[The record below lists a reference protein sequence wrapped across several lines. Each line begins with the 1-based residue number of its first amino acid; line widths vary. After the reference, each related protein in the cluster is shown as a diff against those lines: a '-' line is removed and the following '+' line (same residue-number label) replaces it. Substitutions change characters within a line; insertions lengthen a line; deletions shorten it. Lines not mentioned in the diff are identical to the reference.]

1 MKIAYNEPNEV
12 GNRLHPMRIISFS
25 QLVQAV
31 GGPGTVII
39 GLLLAVVLPAVLG
52 RWVLGPVSDRAGRL
66 QGVLRFQLS
75 DFFWLVIQF
84 QLVLG
89 YCVRFVG
96 VRQAVLFPLT
106 LIGTSLGMAALWM
119 GAISFMS
126 RAKVTEGRR
135 RATFVMF
142 VLPAVVAYLMVTTFV
157 LLVVTDSWFE
167 LFSRHYRGELEDM
180 LTIMSLTKRQLT
192 VSLVAL
198 PILAWTLRRIALW
211 VVADSTAVAATA
223 ESKPCGTAHSS

>member
-96 VRQAVLFPLT
+96 VQ
-106 LIGTSLGMAALWM
+106 IG
-119 GAISFMS
+119 
-126 RAKVTEGRR
+126 RAHV
-135 RATFVMF
+135 
-142 VLPAVVAYLMVTTFV
+142 
-157 LLVVTDSWFE
+157 
-167 LFSRHYRGELEDM
+167 
-180 LTIMSLTKRQLT
+180 
-192 VSLVAL
+192 
-198 PILAWTLRRIALW
+198 
-211 VVADSTAVAATA
+211 
-223 ESKPCGTAHSS
+223 